1 MHWSIDPDLGED
13 ATKATS
19 GTSLCSGSCSSKAPG
34 RTKIQTEDCARLLKV
49 SIEVRDHAGSV
60 SENLVVRFW
69 KPKTETKR
77 KKMLN
82 KAKVKSNI
90 LLVIYMGKDKYV

>member
-1 MHWSIDPDLGED
+1 MGPLSALALAQVKPLVRQKKRKMAKLH
-13 ATKATS
+13 
-19 GTSLCSGSCSSKAPG
+19 
-34 RTKIQTEDCARLLKV
+34 KI

-77 KKMLN
+77 IKMQN
-82 KAKVKSNI
+82 KTKVKSKK
-90 LLVIYMGKDKYV
+90 GKDKYV